1 MKYNIIS
8 HSIKV
13 DDISTTLYGI
23 SVLQNDLLIYLF
35 EDISA
40 DYVAIQ
46 KFVIILNEEKP
57 ELIHI
62 NDIIED
68 FCIEHSY
75 FV

>member
-1 MKYNIIS
+1 MEYNVIS
-8 HSIKV
+8 HSTEV

-23 SVLQNDLLIYLF
+23 SILHNDLLIYLF
-35 EDISA
+35 EDIST

-46 KFVIILNEEKP
+46 NFVIMLNEEKP

-68 FCIEHSY
+68 FCIEHS
-75 FV
+75 